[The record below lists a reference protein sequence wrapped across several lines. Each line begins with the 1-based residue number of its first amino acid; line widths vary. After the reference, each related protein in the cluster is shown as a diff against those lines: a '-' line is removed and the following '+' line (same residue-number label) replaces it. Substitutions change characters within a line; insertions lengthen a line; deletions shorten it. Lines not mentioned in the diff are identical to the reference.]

1 MVETSKNHIRL
12 LAACCCVVLQENA
25 MAGCVHPEALRP
37 CKKGPCDKCESLCKR
52 CGCSCDGL
60 TPEEKL
66 RRTVGG
72 SAKKDKRVRTETDNE
87 NEERPRR
94 KAKTTAIAGVSNSVT
109 HDLEREDAHEQPQ
122 AEKGINLDTLWKF
135 FGFSQSRRKKIPSE
149 SNRESMSAES
159 ISRESWSVLVNCVVD
174 AARTVARYLFPSDHE
189 LLLQSAA
196 RKLVNNVDEETRSHA
211 KLEKAANSI
220 AAVYMAA
227 PKGSL
232 QRRTAR
238 AFLVKSFPKEMIDSV
253 VGIPNKSRQKSYEDY
268 NKMEDGE
275 LLDVSRGGKAR
286 FNKETTE
293 ACVSLTSRKQR
304 NARATMALL
313 MMRMW
318 MVTRTSTMDSL
329 PMMYMLSAAIRAVKW

>member
-1 MVETSKNHIRL
+1 
-12 LAACCCVVLQENA
+12 
-25 MAGCVHPEALRP
+25 
-37 CKKGPCDKCESLCKR
+37 
-52 CGCSCDGL
+52 
-60 TPEEKL
+60 
-66 RRTVGG
+66 
-72 SAKKDKRVRTETDNE
+72 
-87 NEERPRR
+87 
-94 KAKTTAIAGVSNSVT
+94 
-109 HDLEREDAHEQPQ
+109 
-122 AEKGINLDTLWKF
+122 
-135 FGFSQSRRKKIPSE
+135 
-149 SNRESMSAES
+149 MSAES

-293 ACVSLTSRKQR
+293 ACVSWRRNLRLANQELEPLPADMEQFYYVCLAMCKHGVREATLTQAWELFPGLQETAASKHQPDLSRVKTGTKCCAVQA
-304 NARATMALL
+304 NA
-313 MMRMW
+313 
-318 MVTRTSTMDSL
+318 
-329 PMMYMLSAAIRAVKW
+329 